1 MKDIMKKFLLTA
13 LAILGFASQAGSK
26 TTITLD
32 QITAPTTS
40 GVMVNVTG
48 TGWTLAVLDSSM
60 TLDTTTKPP
69 TLRAIAA
76 TPQTSWVTPTGTIDG
91 VNAAFTLLSTPN
103 PPGSLTVIRGGLT
116 LSSGI
121 DFNLSGTTITFLA
134 GSIPQPG
141 DIIRAK

>member
-1 MKDIMKKFLLTA
+1 MKKFLLIA

-26 TTITLD
+26 TSITLD

-91 VNAAFTLLSTPN
+91 VNATFTLLSAPN
-103 PPGSLTVIRGGLT
+103 PPGSLTVARN
-116 LSSGI
+116 GI
-121 DFNLSGTTITFLA
+121 IQTAGVDFNLSGTGVAITFLP
-134 GSIPQPG
+134 GSIPQPS
-141 DIIRAK
+141 DIIRTK